1 MKKSLVTRTSMVL
14 IMTIVTMFA
23 MLCVSY
29 AADSNANKPTSS
41 VSYLNE
47 DDNSGLLNEQT
58 KTFKDV
64 SRSIVKFLVLIVDTV
79 GVIALIIL
87 GISLVFGLGDPMNRQ
102 KLKSSMLYLFI
113 ALLIGNGAVFFV
125 SWIIGIVSKIN

>member
-29 AADSNANKPTSS
+29 AADGNENKPTSS